1 MTLAQEIEMHVRAG
15 VDLLFLT
22 GLLAMARTPD
32 LRAQLDVA
40 LASVQAKIT
49 AEQEREIE
57 GKNRLCGNGPP
68 KGRRRR

>member
-1 MTLAQEIEMHVRAG
+1 MTLAEEIEMHVRCG

-22 GLLAMARTPD
+22 GLLTMAAAPD

-57 GKNRLCGNGPP
+57 GKNRLRGDAPP
-68 KGRRRR
+68 KARGRR